1 MAVGEVLH
9 IAIAGAGIS
18 GLTAAIALRKH
29 PNIRVEIY
37 EQAKELREIG
47 ASIALGPNG
56 MRTLERLGVD
66 NALRDD
72 IGFRGP
78 SHNPM
83 IYRYIPPFLLDTKY
97 RNMLTGILQGIGRRM
112 RLSARISLRVRL
124 SEDMRLQDF
133 TEHTYTKLSSSTF
146 HKTSST
152 LTRKLPMWTSM
163 AKTECH

>member
-18 GLTAAIALRKH
+18 GLTVAIALRKH
-29 PNIRVEIY
+29 PNVRVELY

-66 NALRDD
+66 SALRDD
-72 IGFRGP
+72 VGFRGP

-83 IYRYIPPFLLDTKY
+83 IYRSVLPSCLIPS
-97 RNMLTGILQGIGRRM
+97 IEI
-112 RLSARISLRVRL
+112 
-124 SEDMRLQDF
+124 
-133 TEHTYTKLSSSTF
+133 
-146 HKTSST
+146 
-152 LTRKLPMWTSM
+152 
-163 AKTECH
+163 C

>member
-1 MAVGEVLH
+1 MTVSEVLH

-66 NALRDD
+66 NALGDD
-72 IGFRGP
+72 VGFRGP

-83 IYRYIPPFLLDTKY
+83 IYRYIFTSYL
-97 RNMLTGILQGIGRRM
+97 ILSI
-112 RLSARISLRVRL
+112 
-124 SEDMRLQDF
+124 E
-133 TEHTYTKLSSSTF
+133 K
-146 HKTSST
+146 
-152 LTRKLPMWTSM
+152 
-163 AKTECH
+163 C